1 MKFRLT
7 LGLSVIC
14 LTAAS
19 ASSQSIDKLRSA
31 YSGKLVWDESS
42 ATVRF
47 TESGSVEFTDAGKL
61 SFIWK
66 IPPEVKQIQ
75 IAKGVT
81 VNAAFHSEASV
92 KITGED
98 RKTSVVYG
106 TPEQAWSKNRDVKA
120 FTICTFQN
128 FGGVMTLS
136 NLTSQDPRGFHVRGW
151 DNVVHVSAC
160 DFLDTRDGHGNNSD
174 GFEGGDGS
182 TVHDCYFES
191 GDDIIKVYHDV
202 TVTDTTIKMV
212 TNTVPIQLGWGDYSD
227 GAVGTFR
234 NLRILGEGGRGAE
247 ENAIISGRQGRYG
260 VTVNIDG
267 CNIENPNATLVSLR
281 EDTMTLRGEITNA
294 HIKLKSYAGKY
305 QKGTNLLTV
314 CGTREP
320 KPIYECGGLSK

>member
-1 MKFRLT
+1 MKLRT
-7 LGLSVIC
+7 ITIIGLIGFSA
-14 LTAAS
+14 LNAS
-19 ASSQSIDKLRSA
+19 AQSLDKLRSA
-31 YSGKLVWDESS
+31 YSGKFAWDKAS
-42 ATVRF
+42 ATLSF
-47 TESGSVEFTDAGKL
+47 IESGSVEFSDAKKL

-66 IPPEVKQIQ
+66 IPAEVKQIK

-92 KITGED
+92 TITGED
-98 RKTSVVYG
+98 RKTSIVYG

-120 FTICTFQN
+120 YTICTFQN
-128 FGGVMTLS
+128 FGGVMTVS

-160 DFLDTRDGHGNNSD
+160 DFLDKRDGHGNNSD

-212 TNTVPIQLGWGDYSD
+212 TNTVPIQLGWGNYSD

-234 NLRILGEGGRGAE
+234 NLRIIGDSGRGAE
-247 ENAIISGRQGRYG
+247 GTAIISGRQGRYG

-267 CNIENPNATLVSLR
+267 CHIENPNATLVSLH
-281 EDTMTLRGEITNA
+281 EDSMTLRGAITNA
-294 HIKLKSYAGKY
+294 HIKLKSYAGKH

-314 CGTREP
+314 CGSNEKSAT
-320 KPIYECGGLSK
+320 YECTTLVK

>member
-1 MKFRLT
+1 MKLRSIAVVCLI
-7 LGLSVIC
+7 GLSTFNA
-14 LTAAS
+14 L
-19 ASSQSIDKLRSA
+19 SQSLNKLRSA
-31 YSGKLVWDESS
+31 YSGKLVWDEST
-42 ATVRF
+42 ATLRF

-61 SFIWK
+61 AFIWK
-66 IPPEVKQIQ
+66 IPVEVKRIE

-92 KITGED
+92 AISGED
-98 RKTSVVYG
+98 RKTSIVYG
-106 TPEQAWSKNRDVKA
+106 TPEQAWSKKHGVKA
-120 FTICTFQN
+120 YTLCTFQN

-136 NLTSQDPRGFHVRGW
+136 NLTSKDPRGFHVRGW
-151 DNVVHVSAC
+151 DKVVHASAC
-160 DFLDTRDGHGNNSD
+160 DFLDLRGGHGNNSD

-202 TVTDTTIKMV
+202 TVTDTTIKMI

-247 ENAIISGRQGRYG
+247 SNAIVSGRKGRYT

-267 CNIENPNATLVSLR
+267 CEIKNPNATFVSLR
-281 EDTMTLRGEITNA
+281 EETMTLNGNITNA
-294 HIKLKSYAGKY
+294 RIHLKSYSGKY
-305 QKGTNLLTV
+305 QKGNNQLTV
-314 CGTREP
+314 CGTNARRAE
-320 KPIYECGGLSK
+320 YDCTRSTR